1 MTPDSLRLTPN
12 SSAPDSSL
20 LTPNPHIAVIG
31 SGYWGKNLVRNFYQL
46 GVLKTICDGTQSVC
60 AEMNKTYPDVGSTN
74 NFSDV
79 LQDENITGVVIA
91 APAALHYDF
100 AEKALQAGK
109 HVFVEKPLSLTQADG
124 EKLVS
129 LAAQKQKTLFVGHI
143 LNYHAAVVRL
153 KEIVKDGKIGRLQYI
168 YSRRLSL
175 GKIRREE
182 NILWSFAP
190 HDISIILSLT
200 GEEPCYVDSVGHNF
214 LHARIA
220 DVTMTNLKFPS
231 GIGAHIFVSWLNP
244 YKEQKLVIV
253 GSSGMLVFDDTE
265 PVERKLTHYPHT
277 INWQNGLP
285 VPNKAESIPIDIS
298 DIWEEPL
305 KAECKAFL
313 SAIKTNTKPLTSGE
327 EGLRVL
333 KVLEQSQ
340 QSLEQKELPSVS
352 PISPSVIPI
361 SNSPSVIPA
370 QAGIQDTDQM
380 SKKYPGVFAHPTATV
395 DDKVQI
401 GSGTKIWHFSHILS
415 GSQIGEN
422 CNIGQNVVIGPDAKI
437 GNKCKIQN
445 NVSVYKGVTLEDG
458 VFCGP
463 SMVFTNII
471 NPRAEIGKM
480 DQVRPTLVKKG
491 ATLGA
496 NCTIICGHTIGSYAF
511 IGAGAVVTKDIPDHA
526 LMIGNPARQSGWI
539 CKCGEKLND
548 DLQCPVCK
556 LKYKKT
562 EDGSIFH

>member
-1 MTPDSLRLTPN
+1 MTPDTLRLTPN

-20 LTPNPHIAVIG
+20 LTPHPGIAVIG

-46 GVLKTICDGTQSVC
+46 GVLKTICDGTQAVRT
-60 AEMNKTYPDVGSTN
+60 EMQKAYPDIGSTDN
-74 NFSDV
+74 LGDV
-79 LQDENITGVVIA
+79 LQDEEITGVVIA
-91 APAALHYDF
+91 APATHHYDF

-220 DVTMTNLKFPS
+220 DVTVTNLKFPS

-265 PVERKLTHYPHT
+265 PVERKLVHYPHT
-277 INWQNGLP
+277 INWQNGMP

-340 QSLEQKELPSVS
+340 QSIEAKERGVTPPYSS
-352 PISPSVIPI
+352 PLTPDASPSPLPI
-361 SNSPSVIPA
+361 TSDLSPASRN
-370 QAGIQDTDQM
+370 
-380 SKKYPGVFAHPTATV
+380 YFAHESAV
-395 DDKVQI
+395 IDKDCEI
-401 GSGTKIWHFSHILS
+401 GSGTKIWHFSHVLS

-463 SMVFTNII
+463 SMVFTNIY

-480 DQVRPTLVKKG
+480 DQVRPTLIKKG

-496 NCTIICGHTIGSYAF
+496 NCTIVCGHTIGSYAF
-511 IGAGAVVTKDIPDHA
+511 VGAGSVVTKDVSDHA
-526 LMIGNPARQSGWI
+526 LMVGNPARQIGWM
-539 CKCGEKLND
+539 CMCGEKLNN